1 MSDYAERLEKTYSCV
16 IYDALTRLGHSHCVL
31 PNEIR
36 PIDINTKTA
45 GSVYTVRGHIDF
57 SLGEEETLLAWVR
70 LLSKVPPDSV
80 VICQPNNNEIALM
93 GELSAET
100 LKSRGVRGYIVDGG
114 CRDSSFI
121 EKLEF
126 PVFCKFFT
134 SVDIVG
140 KWIPDAFEIDIRIGD
155 VTIQNGDYVMADRD
169 STVIIPH
176 RLIDNVISI
185 AEEMVTTENA
195 VRLAILKGVDPEEAY
210 LEHGKF

>member
-1 MSDYAERLEKTYSCV
+1 
-16 IYDALTRLGHSHCVL
+16 
-31 PNEIR
+31 
-36 PIDINTKTA
+36 
-45 GSVYTVRGHIDF
+45 
-57 SLGEEETLLAWVR
+57 
-70 LLSKVPPDSV
+70 
-80 VICQPNNNEIALM
+80 M

-121 EKLEF
+121 DKLKF

-176 RLIDNVISI
+176 RIN
-185 AEEMVTTENA
+185 
-195 VRLAILKGVDPEEAY
+195 
-210 LEHGKF
+210 

>member
-1 MSDYAERLEKTYSCV
+1 
-16 IYDALTRLGHSHCVL
+16 
-31 PNEIR
+31 
-36 PIDINTKTA
+36 
-45 GSVYTVRGHIDF
+45 
-57 SLGEEETLLAWVR
+57 
-70 LLSKVPPDSV
+70 
-80 VICQPNNNEIALM
+80 M

-121 EKLEF
+121 EKLGF

-176 RLIDNVISI
+176 GLIDKVIST
-185 AEEMVTTENA
+185 AEEMVTTENT
-195 VRLAILKGVDPEEAY
+195 VRLAILKGVDPVEAY
-210 LEHGKF
+210 LKYRKF